1 MATAN
6 LIELI
11 KILRERTGAGMM
23 DCKKALEDNGLDLE
37 KASDYLREKGIA
49 KAAKKSE
56 RIAAEGLT
64 NVKTCNSCGKS
75 VVYEV
80 NCETDFVARSDGFKE
95 LVAETA
101 KIILHNEPK
110 TIEKA
115 KEISSELFTNATVKI
130 GEKLDLRR
138 FQIVYKKDGQTIGT
152 YIHMGGKISTAVL
165 IDKDDQEFADNLA
178 MHIAANAPIYV
189 TKESIPLEVREKETA
204 IQVELLKNDPKL
216 AAKPVEML
224 KKIVEGKV
232 NKILFEAVLGE
243 QMYLLDDTKT
253 VGQVL
258 LEHGAKVVE
267 MVRFQVGEGI
277 EKRHDDFAN
286 EVMNQVK

>member
-258 LEHGAKVVE
+258 LKHGAKVVE